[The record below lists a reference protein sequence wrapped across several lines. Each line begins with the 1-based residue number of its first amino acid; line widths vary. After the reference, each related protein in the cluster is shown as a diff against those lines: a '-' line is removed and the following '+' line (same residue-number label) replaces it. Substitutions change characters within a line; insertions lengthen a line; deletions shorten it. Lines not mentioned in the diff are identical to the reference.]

1 MGSRTRSC
9 TANPNQGHT
18 ANKHWLSKCS
28 HSHGQIHTCT
38 DSHQKKGRMDSSNFG
53 RAQYFY
59 LAKPLLALKSF
70 KTFSRYV
77 CDIKVKQ
84 FPKHSWK
91 DASCFVEGKKVFLNK
106 NAPCVLSS
114 VTKPE
119 VVLQMEAVTCFGF
132 FFLTIHSSQIK
143 ELLAKFSHNF
153 QNRT

>member
-1 MGSRTRSC
+1 
-9 TANPNQGHT
+9 
-18 ANKHWLSKCS
+18 
-28 HSHGQIHTCT
+28 
-38 DSHQKKGRMDSSNFG
+38 MDSTNFD

-59 LAKPLLALKSF
+59 LAKPSLALNSF

-91 DASCFVEGKKVFLNK
+91 DASCFIEGKKVFLNK

-119 VVLQMEAVTCFGF
+119 VVLQMEAVTCCF
-132 FFLTIHSSQIK
+132 FFLAVYSSQIK

-153 QNRT
+153 QNHT